1 MFVSL
6 SEKKKFLTWLVNTV
20 PFGRREVLWILNYL
34 LTHDAILNNVH
45 FVENV
50 EKTDRGIR
58 VVADGLGKE
67 PLLLFIQ
74 AQEFTDPEQIF
85 HEIRMNWR
93 KALYLECVFPEAWQ
107 KSQYLSV
114 LEDNPFAPWNEQ
126 VDQEVARAI
135 DQYFKQE
142 EQTQRMALLKAQI
155 DDALETGNKEAFLEL
170 SDELNRLKQQ

>member
-1 MFVSL
+1 
-6 SEKKKFLTWLVNTV
+6 
-20 PFGRREVLWILNYL
+20 
-34 LTHDAILNNVH
+34 
-45 FVENV
+45 
-50 EKTDRGIR
+50 
-58 VVADGLGKE
+58 
-67 PLLLFIQ
+67 
-74 AQEFTDPEQIF
+74 
-85 HEIRMNWR
+85 MNWR

-107 KSQYLSV
+107 TSQYLSV

-155 DDALETGNKEAFLEL
+155 DDAFRNRQQRSVFLEL

>member
-1 MFVSL
+1 M
-6 SEKKKFLTWLVNTV
+6 
-20 PFGRREVLWILNYL
+20 
-34 LTHDAILNNVH
+34 
-45 FVENV
+45 
-50 EKTDRGIR
+50 
-58 VVADGLGKE
+58 
-67 PLLLFIQ
+67 LFIQ

-107 KSQYLSV
+107 TSQYLSV

-142 EQTQRMALLKAQI
+142 EQTQRMALIKAQI

>member
-1 MFVSL
+1 
-6 SEKKKFLTWLVNTV
+6 
-20 PFGRREVLWILNYL
+20 
-34 LTHDAILNNVH
+34 
-45 FVENV
+45 
-50 EKTDRGIR
+50 
-58 VVADGLGKE
+58 
-67 PLLLFIQ
+67 PLR
-74 AQEFTDPEQIF
+74 DV
-85 HEIRMNWR
+85 
-93 KALYLECVFPEAWQ
+93 Y

-142 EQTQRMALLKAQI
+142 EQTQRMALIKAQI

>member
-1 MFVSL
+1 AS
-6 SEKKKFLTWLVNTV
+6 
-20 PFGRREVLWILNYL
+20 
-34 LTHDAILNNVH
+34 
-45 FVENV
+45 
-50 EKTDRGIR
+50 
-58 VVADGLGKE
+58 
-67 PLLLFIQ
+67 PLR
-74 AQEFTDPEQIF
+74 DV
-85 HEIRMNWR
+85 
-93 KALYLECVFPEAWQ
+93 Y